1 MTDLIKR
8 LGSSC
13 YLAFEDGTND
23 YSAAQEA
30 IDCIEE
36 LVKERD
42 EAITK
47 RTIAEGLAGLAAF
60 KIDGHSAM
68 ITLSRDQVGKR
79 MKAETKLTKAMEALR
94 ETGEVIIFHTD
105 ETSWRVW
112 GEDVVGDIRTALA
125 ELEVKE

>member
-1 MTDLIKR
+1 MTDQELIER
-8 LGSSC
+8 LRMDHPD
-13 YLAFEDGTND
+13 YLTKE
-23 YSAAQEA
+23 AA
-30 IDCIEE
+30 DRIEK

-79 MKAETKLTKAMEALR
+79 MKAEAKLTECEARLSKAVEVLQWYADFGNHVS
-94 ETGEVIIFHTD
+94 ETGEPAITFDMGGKAEDVLV
-105 ETSWRVW
+105 EL
-112 GEDVVGDIRTALA
+112 GEDIG
-125 ELEVKE
+125 